1 MLDLMEV
8 SDFLALAET
17 RSFSRAA
24 LLRHVTQPA
33 FSRRI
38 QSLEARLRIKLVD
51 RSQSPLAL
59 TPAGQHFLQHAKKL
73 ADIADN
79 AQADMQQMATH
90 LPDAFHIETGRSL
103 ANTFF
108 PIWYRTIKRKVK
120 DASFRLSHARSRQ
133 TLDHLRAG
141 TTDFTIQTMAPALP
155 RNEDYTGIE
164 RKVIGQDRLLF
175 VKAASAA
182 KDTTSLLIHRPDSYM
197 NACFEKMVP
206 IAKRAKM
213 KLVFEGPA
221 SEFIRGMVLAGFGS
235 AILPESLIADELKDG
250 YLIEAIPSLKPMPI
264 DILLLR
270 AKARQNARAEA
281 VWAVA

>member
-8 SDFLALAET
+8 ADFLALAET

-59 TPAGQHFLQHAKKL
+59 TPAGLHFLQYAKKL
-73 ADIADN
+73 SDIADN
-79 AQADMQQMATH
+79 AQTDMQQMATH
-90 LPDAFHIETGRSL
+90 LPDALHIETGRSL
-103 ANTFF
+103 ANNFF
-108 PIWYRTIKRKVK
+108 PLWYRNIKRKVK
-120 DASFRLSHARSRQ
+120 GASFRLSHARSQQ

-155 RNEDYTGIE
+155 RNEDYAGID
-164 RKVIGQDRLLF
+164 RKVIGQDRLVF
-175 VKAASAA
+175 VKAASAV

-235 AILPESLIADELKDG
+235 AIIPESLIADELKDG
-250 YLIEAIPSLKPMPI
+250 YLLEAIPGLKPMPI